1 MKVLVIPFG
10 MRCNAAMVANAI
22 VNQPRLPFDWTQMSP
37 ESMLEVLQLSRESTQ
52 SFWESYFSEIDTTN
66 HNKRTGSWLPHDT
79 FVTEEERKAT
89 VDKYVR
95 RTTRL
100 QEALAREEHKVFLVF
115 FGFPVA
121 DTLDTT
127 RKLISGIRYSCKEN
141 YSIIICNAVYQ
152 EYRDDFLYFIYEPLL
167 QTESDDENK
176 DWNDLTKRVENR
188 IRVLL
193 EDKVWEPVPIL

>member
-66 HNKRTGSWLPHDT
+66 HNKRTGSWLPHDA
-79 FVTEEERKAT
+79 FVTEEERKAS
-89 VDKYVR
+89 VEKYVR
-95 RTTRL
+95 RTIRL

-115 FGFPVA
+115 FGYPGA
-121 DTLDTT
+121 DTLNTT
-127 RKLISGIRYSCKEN
+127 RKLISGIRDSCKEN
-141 YSIIICNAVYQ
+141 YSIIICNAVHQ
-152 EYRDDFLYFIYEPLL
+152 EYRDELIYFMYEPLL
-167 QTESDDENK
+167 HTDSDDENK
-176 DWNDLTKRVENR
+176 DWNDLTKRVETR
-188 IRVLL
+188 IRAIFI
-193 EDKVWEPVPIL
+193 EKSFEPIPFV

>member
-10 MRCNAAMVANAI
+10 MRCNAAMAVNAI
-22 VNQPRLPFDWTQMSP
+22 VNQPHLPFDWTQMSV
-37 ESMLEVLQLSRESTQ
+37 ESMLDVLQLSRGSTQ
-52 SFWESYFSEIDTTN
+52 SFWESYFSEMDTTN
-66 HNKRTGSWLPHDT
+66 HNKRTGSWLPHDA
-79 FVTEEERKAT
+79 FMSEEERKAS

-115 FGFPVA
+115 FGFPVT

-127 RKLISGIRYSCKEN
+127 RKLISGIRDSCKEN

-167 QTESDDENK
+167 QTDSKDENK
-176 DWNDLTKRVENR
+176 DWDDLTKRVENR

>member
-10 MRCNAAMVANAI
+10 MRCNAAMAVNAI
-22 VNQPRLPFDWTQMSP
+22 VNQPHLPFDWTQMSV
-37 ESMLEVLQLSRESTQ
+37 ESMLDVLQLSRGSTQ

-66 HNKRTGSWLPHDT
+66 HNKRTGSWLPHDA
-79 FVTEEERKAT
+79 FMSEEERKAS

-127 RKLISGIRYSCKEN
+127 RKLISGIRDSCKEN

-167 QTESDDENK
+167 QTDSKDENK
-176 DWNDLTKRVENR
+176 DWDDLTKRVENR

>member
-1 MKVLVIPFG
+1 MKVLLIPFG
-10 MRCNAAMVANAI
+10 MRCNAAMAVNAI
-22 VNQPRLPFDWTQMSP
+22 VNQPRLPFDWTQMSV
-37 ESMLEVLQLSRESTQ
+37 ESMLDVLQLSRGPTQ
-52 SFWESYFSEIDTTN
+52 SFWEIYFSEMDTTN
-66 HNKRTGSWLPHDT
+66 HNKRTGSWLPHDA
-79 FVTEEERKAT
+79 FMSEEERKAS

-95 RTTRL
+95 RTIRL

-115 FGFPVA
+115 FGFPLA

-127 RKLISGIRYSCKEN
+127 RKLISGIRDSCKEN

-176 DWNDLTKRVENR
+176 DWDDLTKRVENR

>member
-37 ESMLEVLQLSRESTQ
+37 ESMLEVLQLSRGSTQ
-52 SFWESYFSEIDTTN
+52 SFWESYFSEMDTTN

>member
-10 MRCNAAMVANAI
+10 MRCNAAMAVNAI
-22 VNQPRLPFDWTQMSP
+22 VNQPRLPFDWTQMSV
-37 ESMLEVLQLSRESTQ
+37 ESMLDVLQLSRGTTQ

-66 HNKRTGSWLPHDT
+66 HNKRTGSWLPHDA
-79 FVTEEERKAT
+79 FMSEEERKAS

-115 FGFPVA
+115 FGFPLA

-127 RKLISGIRYSCKEN
+127 RKLISGIRDACKEN

-167 QTESDDENK
+167 QTDSNDENK
-176 DWNDLTKRVENR
+176 DWDDLTKRVENR

>member
-1 MKVLVIPFG
+1 MAL
-10 MRCNAAMVANAI
+10 NAI
-22 VNQPRLPFDWTQMSP
+22 VNQPRLPFDWTQMSV
-37 ESMLEVLQLSRESTQ
+37 ESMLDVLQLSRGSTQ
-52 SFWESYFSEIDTTN
+52 SFWENYFSEMDTTN
-66 HNKRTGSWLPHDT
+66 HNKRTGSWLPHDGFT
-79 FVTEEERKAT
+79 TEEERKAS

-95 RTTRL
+95 RTIRL
-100 QEALAREEHKVFLVF
+100 QETLAREEHKIFLVF
-115 FGFPVA
+115 FGFPLA

-127 RKLISGIRYSCKEN
+127 RKLISGIRDSCKEN
-141 YSIIICNAVYQ
+141 YSIIICNALYQ

-176 DWNDLTKRVENR
+176 DWDDLTKRVEKR